1 MTNLFRVVSK
11 YQSKKVLDSGGT
23 VYEYSDRQVADRH
36 RKKAERYE
44 KLRGS
49 IEKLRK
55 RVDKDLGS
63 KDLKTQ
69 RTALAVALMDQTYER
84 VGNDDSAN
92 DGHFGVTGWQK
103 RHITLGKGSATIKYV
118 GKSGVKHEKEVKDK
132 KVLSALREAYGEL
145 KGDDDCLFE
154 AEEGCVKAKDVNAYL
169 KEFDITA
176 KDIRGLHANEEMCE
190 RLKEVRSKGGKLPDD
205 KKKREKQLKAE
216 FKEALE
222 LVADAVGHEAST
234 LRSQYLVPNLE
245 DQYMVDGKVIK
256 KLNEKTAD
264 LCEQSAPLAFSDRLI
279 RMLLDHMGSETLVK
293 EDDFLAMRTL
303 FRTLGGS
310 WELLYQGDPDQHGI
324 LRNVVTAWAQAPERS
339 KSTETR

>member
-1 MTNLFRVVSK
+1 VDNEINLLKVAATYK
-11 YQSKKVLDSGGT
+11 SKKELDSGT
-23 VYEYSDRQVADRH
+23 VVYNYSEKQIADRH

-49 IEKLRK
+49 IENLRK
-55 RVDKDLGS
+55 RVDKDLSS

-84 VGNDDSAN
+84 VGNDESAD

-103 RHITLGKGSATIKYV
+103 QHIKFSGGKATIKYV
-118 GKSGVKHEKEVKDK
+118 GKSGVKHEKEVTDK
-132 KVLSALREAYGEL
+132 KVVSALKEAYAALEG
-145 KGDDDCLFE
+145 KDDCLFE

-190 RLKEVRSKGGKLPDD
+190 RLKKVRSKGGKLPED

-222 LVADAVGHEAST
+222 QVADAVGHESAT

-245 DQYMVDGKVIK
+245 DQYMIDGSILK

-264 LCEQSAPLAFSDRLI
+264 LCEPPAPKVFANRLI
-279 RMLLDHMGSETLVK
+279 QLMLDNMGSEVPVK
-293 EDDFLAMRTL
+293 EDDFLSIRTL
-303 FRTLGGS
+303 FRSFDGDWETL
-310 WELLYQGDPDQHGI
+310 LQGDPNQHG
-324 LRNVVTAWAQAPERS
+324 LLKNAVMAWVQS
-339 KSTETR
+339 KNQETK